1 MKAEFG
7 ETFAAYNGDC
17 VEVMREMPS
26 ASVDFSVFSPPFA
39 NLYVYSDD
47 LRDMG
52 NCKDEDEFFE
62 QLGYMTGELF
72 RVMRPGRLIAV
83 HCKQLARYKGRDGAA
98 GWHDF
103 RGDIIRHYESYG
115 FQYHSE
121 VVIWT
126 DPVMEMQKTKTQ
138 RLLYCNL
145 RKDASVTG
153 IGMPEYL
160 CIFRKTPQDG
170 DDIVPI
176 RHYKENEERPD
187 TADSELQIMD
197 LPTWQR
203 YASPVWF
210 DIQRTDVLNAKVARE
225 DRDEKHICLARGSR
239 VLTRERG
246 YVPIQDVEIGEHTL
260 THKGRWMP
268 IVAKRMTAES
278 AEVIKVKAQGVPG
291 LVCTP
296 NHKLWVRDASKWSG
310 REAASAKATPPA
322 WVRADKTLR
331 SYLNLKTSGET
342 VDGGHDHAFWWV
354 VGRWI
359 ADGHWGVRGNAFLSI
374 GRDKWEEYLR
384 NAERF
389 AGNTPI
395 QRTALQVEIRD
406 HGHVLRDV
414 LEDCGNHADG
424 KRLPAIAYTLDKY
437 DATAL
442 LEGYLSGDG
451 HLIEGRNT
459 YQCSTVSYELALGLG
474 YLAQMVYGASPC
486 IHAGRPERESFIEG
500 RKVHCKQEWI
510 VSFDNPTSDRRK
522 KPFILDDGCWKKVR
536 SIEDAGHSEV
546 WNIEVAEDHSYT
558 AEGCIVKNCPLQL
571 EVIRRAVRLWS
582 NPGEVVLS
590 PFMGIG
596 SEGYVSLEQKRR
608 FVGIE
613 LKPSYFNVAVGNLR
627 TAEREAN
634 ELTIFDFLE
643 CKVGA

>member
-52 NCKDEDEFFE
+52 NCKDEDEFFD

-98 GWHDF
+98 GWYDF
-103 RGDIIRHYESYG
+103 RGDIIRHYESHG

-176 RHYKENEERPD
+176 HHYKENEKRPD
-187 TADSELQIMD
+187 TEDSELQIMD
-197 LPTWQR
+197 LPTWRR

-210 DIQRTDVLNAKVARE
+210 DIQRTDVLNAKVAR
-225 DRDEKHICLARGSR
+225 DNRDEKHI
-239 VLTRERG
+239 
-246 YVPIQDVEIGEHTL
+246 
-260 THKGRWMP
+260 
-268 IVAKRMTAES
+268 
-278 AEVIKVKAQGVPG
+278 
-291 LVCTP
+291 
-296 NHKLWVRDASKWSG
+296 
-310 REAASAKATPPA
+310 
-322 WVRADKTLR
+322 
-331 SYLNLKTSGET
+331 
-342 VDGGHDHAFWWV
+342 
-354 VGRWI
+354 
-359 ADGHWGVRGNAFLSI
+359 
-374 GRDKWEEYLR
+374 
-384 NAERF
+384 
-389 AGNTPI
+389 
-395 QRTALQVEIRD
+395 
-406 HGHVLRDV
+406 
-414 LEDCGNHADG
+414 
-424 KRLPAIAYTLDKY
+424 
-437 DATAL
+437 
-442 LEGYLSGDG
+442 
-451 HLIEGRNT
+451 
-459 YQCSTVSYELALGLG
+459 
-474 YLAQMVYGASPC
+474 
-486 IHAGRPERESFIEG
+486 
-500 RKVHCKQEWI
+500 
-510 VSFDNPTSDRRK
+510 
-522 KPFILDDGCWKKVR
+522 
-536 SIEDAGHSEV
+536 
-546 WNIEVAEDHSYT
+546 
-558 AEGCIVKNCPLQL
+558 CPLQL

-627 TAEREAN
+627 TAEREAS